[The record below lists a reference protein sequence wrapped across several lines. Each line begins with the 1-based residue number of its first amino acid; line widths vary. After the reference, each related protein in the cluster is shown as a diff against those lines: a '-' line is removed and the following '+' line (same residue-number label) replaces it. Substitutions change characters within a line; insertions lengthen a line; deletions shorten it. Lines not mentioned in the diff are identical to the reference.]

1 MYLTTS
7 LFQSLNPGKGSTFVL
22 PPDLQEWLFGG
33 TCDWQ
38 ERSLYVILQSASS
51 VCCSICSGL
60 LSAPTI
66 PCTKTSRSA
75 CLWVLSHSVRE
86 SDLIIWS
93 RCNVLSSPL
102 LCSPILQV
110 NDSTAINFRFKV
122 VDLCV
127 VLWQHWGRTHWQPL
141 RYLLPLLK
149 VRELGNFDSKPYDSF
164 KGVPLWTLKNFMM
177 RVKMSLL

>member
-7 LFQSLNPGKGSTFVL
+7 LFQSLNPGRGSAFSL
-22 PPDLQEWLFGG
+22 PPDLQEWVFGG

-60 LSAPTI
+60 LAAPTI
-66 PCTKTSRSA
+66 PWTKTSWSA
-75 CLWVLSHSVRE
+75 WLWVASHSVRE

-93 RCNVLSSPL
+93 RCNVLFSSL
-102 LCSPILQV
+102 LCSSILQI
-110 NDSTAINFRFKV
+110 NDSTAVTFKFRV

-127 VLWQHWGRTHWQPL
+127 VLWQHWGWTHRQPL
-141 RYLLPLLK
+141 RRLLPFLK
-149 VRELGNFDSKPYDSF
+149 VRELGNLDSKPYDSF

-177 RVKMSLL
+177 QVKMSHL